1 MMLLKSMHMNK
12 KPVAVTTETVSCR
25 PLMLLQRIFRRK
37 TPAALFA
44 FEGVNIS
51 AMLSIRLFPKEEAI
65 TRIAETVSCRSLV
78 LPESLRPLEV
88 PATRT
93 ERHDESNGFAPNEV
107 VETNSENVGSR
118 IGFDFVDSRM
128 V

>member
-1 MMLLKSMHMNK
+1 
-12 KPVAVTTETVSCR
+12 
-25 PLMLLQRIFRRK
+25 
-37 TPAALFA
+37 
-44 FEGVNIS
+44 
-51 AMLSIRLFPKEEAI
+51 MLSIRLFPKEEAI

-107 VETNSENVGSR
+107 FETNSENVGSR